1 MQTHKSFL
9 TFISVKINTKFSI
22 TEHTGKN
29 NCSPSIAKSLTL
41 SKEGYPAVTLF
52 GNFVSKIT

>member
-1 MQTHKSFL
+1 MHKLSYEIKYNRTYREKQL
-9 TFISVKINTKFSI
+9 
-22 TEHTGKN
+22 
-29 NCSPSIAKSLTL
+29 SPIIAKSLTL